1 MELITSTVYLVC
13 TILSINSYNKSE
25 KIIKNAIHSYKDGYG
40 FDTREGYPY

>member
-1 MELITSTVYLVC
+1 MELITITVYLAC

-25 KIIKNAIHSYKDGYG
+25 KIIKNVINSYKTGYG